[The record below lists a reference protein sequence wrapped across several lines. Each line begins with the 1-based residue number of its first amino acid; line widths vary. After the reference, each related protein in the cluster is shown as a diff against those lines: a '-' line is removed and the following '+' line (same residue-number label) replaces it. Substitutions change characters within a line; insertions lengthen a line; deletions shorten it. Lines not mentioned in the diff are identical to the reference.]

1 MKNTYKILLVL
12 SVGTALQA
20 CALTPKNLK
29 APCGPSAG
37 LTDPCGNRV
46 PINKQF
52 RPGFDGSNFEQPAA
66 RKPEAVQV

>member
-46 PINKQF
+46 PINKQVGT
-52 RPGFDGSNFEQPAA
+52 GFDGENLEQPAT
-66 RKPEAVQV
+66 RWPDAVQV